1 MDATRRRWERHWS
14 SALSNEEIEWLAYT
28 AGITSVRLPVGYF
41 TLGAQFTKG
50 TPFEGDIANV
60 YVNAWEAVIRLCERL
75 YAVGIG
81 VLLDFHALPGGA
93 NDQDH
98 GGTSSGKAELW
109 GNRGCL
115 ELAKRAVVFMAGE
128 VKRERVRGCLGIQ
141 MCNEA
146 CWGALGIWEWYE
158 GVVRAVGEVDVS
170 LPLYVSDGWDLGK
183 GMEWCGRVNREGT
196 GCPVG
201 VAVPKYFCFTETDK
215 KESPNQII
223 QRVGGEMGDVLMG
236 SGNVVEKGAVQVM
249 VVEWSCV
256 MSAETWGKVREEDRS
271 GLVRRFGRAQSEQ
284 WRKRAGGAY
293 FWTAK
298 MDWMDGGEWGLFE
311 MVKKGALVAPANLM
325 LDFHQVKE
333 KMERARLLK
342 DGKKKVAVDNHVRYW
357 DSVAPKGHSEHWRF
371 EQGWDLGYADAS
383 VFYEMRA
390 SGAVEGA
397 KLGADTIGVLEL
409 WILKRLRESG
419 QRSAFVWEWEH
430 GFRQGVSVFEHA
442 VEDSS

>member
-1 MDATRRRWERHWS
+1 M
-14 SALSNEEIEWLAYT
+14 SALSDDEIEWLAYT

-50 TPFEGDIANV
+50 TSFDGDISSV

-98 GGTSSGKAELW
+98 GGTSSGNAELW
-109 GNRGCL
+109 GNRWYL
-115 ELAKRAVVFMAGE
+115 ELAKRGVVYMAGE

-146 CWGALGIWEWYE
+146 CWGAHGMWEWYE
-158 GVVRAVGEVDVS
+158 DVVRAVGEVDVS
-170 LPLYVSDGWDLGK
+170 LPLYVSDGWDLGR
-183 GMEWCGRVNREGT
+183 GLEWCGRINREGL

-201 VAVPKYFCFTETDK
+201 IAVPKYFCFTETDK
-215 KESPNQII
+215 KEHPNQII
-223 QRVGGEMGDVLMG
+223 QRVGDEMGDVLAG

-249 VVEWSCV
+249 VVEWSCA
-256 MSAETWGKVREEDRS
+256 MSAETWAGVGEVDR
-271 GLVRRFGRAQSEQ
+271 GDLVKRFGRVQGEQ
-284 WRKRAGGAY
+284 WRKRAGGAF

-311 MVKKGALVAPANLM
+311 MVKKGAIVAPANFM
-325 LDFHQVKE
+325 LSFDQVK
-333 KMERARLLK
+333 KQMERARLLR
-342 DGKKKVAVDNHVRYW
+342 DGKRKSAVYNHVRYW
-357 DSVAPKGHSEHWRF
+357 DNAAPKAHFEHWRF

-383 VFYEMRA
+383 VFYEMRV

-397 KLGADTIGVLEL
+397 RWGADTIGVLEL
-409 WILKRLRESG
+409 WILRRLRESG

-430 GFRQGVSVFEHA
+430 GFRQGVSAFEHA
-442 VEDSS
+442 VEEPS